1 MNCNIH
7 CHSPYITGSKNSSV
21 QAINQPTRNIA
32 IYSCQKKHTEKKR
45 LECHAMEP
53 DNQLAQLWQA
63 KLKLNAN
70 FSRSLKGTF
79 R

>member
-45 LECHAMEP
+45 FGVPCYGARQPTSTALASKAETKC
-53 DNQLAQLWQA
+53 QL
-63 KLKLNAN
+63 LKVFERNI
-70 FSRSLKGTF
+70 
-79 R
+79 